1 MLRPDDPNLKGYEAK
16 DGHRAPDADPRRSNT
31 RSKSYTSSAKD
42 GPEESSLEQTVGEMR
57 RLRSIR
63 NERTLST
70 TYKKARA
77 SRIIDGPEGRSVR
90 PGSSGGEGTDPRGPG
105 FQIVEEKDANGETVT
120 DLTFG
125 NQDALTL
132 DDIPRIVAAE
142 QAKEQRPNAYKHA
155 GSKLVTGE
163 PMPRYNFGHQ
173 RGVSGAGLD
182 PHMIETAGRT
192 KKYFSELSA
201 LEYFIVRH
209 VAVLSMEP
217 LLEGYLNLEELLS
230 LIESRKPT
238 IWNIFGRAFKDPK
251 KGGKKKGAFGV
262 SLDYLVEK
270 EGTESSHGV
279 GPGALRIPA
288 LVDDAVS
295 AMRQMD
301 MSVEGVFRKNGNIRR
316 LKDLSD
322 LIDNKYE
329 QVDMTKEN
337 PVQIA
342 ALLKKFLRE
351 MPDPLLTF
359 KLYHLFVISQ
369 SKSSPTV
376 RRCSPLINI
385 RNPRP

>member
-1 MLRPDDPNLKGYEAK
+1 M
-16 DGHRAPDADPRRSNT
+16 RRSAT
-31 RSKSYTSSAKD
+31 RSKSYANATRSPQE
-42 GPEESSLEQTVGEMR
+42 GSSLEQTVGEMR

-90 PGSSGGEGTDPRGPG
+90 PGSSGGEGSDPRGHG
-105 FQIVEEKDANGETVT
+105 FQIVEERDANGETVT
-120 DLTFG
+120 ELTFG

-155 GSKLVTGE
+155 GTKLVGTTE
-163 PMPRYNFGHQ
+163 PLPKYNHGHQ

-182 PHMIETAGRT
+182 QHIIEQGGRT

-217 LLEGYLNLEELLS
+217 LLSEYFTLEELLS

-238 IWNIFGRAFKDPK
+238 IWNIFGRAFNKEGK
-251 KGGKKKGAFGV
+251 KVGKKKGVFGV
-262 SLDYLVEK
+262 NLDFLVER

-279 GPGALRIPA
+279 GPGQLRIPA

-316 LKDLSD
+316 LKDISEM
-322 LIDNKYE
+322 IDNKYE

-359 KLYHLFVISQ
+359 KLHRLFVVSQ
-369 SKSSPTV
+369 SK
-376 RRCSPLINI
+376 
-385 RNPRP
+385 